1 MKTLSLSQQVKALM
15 ERLREEKDRERQAQ
29 LRKDLVHLYVRFGEF
44 FKMDTRPDPHLAKQY
59 LKKALKMDPRHPVAH
74 YRLAHLYYREN
85 SYHRAAFHFM
95 EALRHGWERGLTDTQ
110 KMLSHMLLVNCGLD
124 MMKESLSRLRE
135 MEESLNYDET
145 LVEKYRE
152 MVYLT
157 DLDHLN
163 RALYRIIT
171 PLGERIVTE
180 ETYFRAQD
188 EQGPDEVDL
197 EISHGRMGV
206 DHELVVRFRQ
216 EAVPLDYKQ
225 FFLVAYLLH
234 AEEPLTYEKILT
246 RYYWGF
252 LKEKVQ
258 ADTVRQTLRR
268 INRKIFFFDQIME
281 TAMAGGKAFLRRKEG
296 IAYRIFCRASDLF
309 PWEMEGE
316 YT

>member
-1 MKTLSLSQQVKALM
+1 MRVPFGGLIFLTMGHFFLKAAGPLEAGDNSLNHLFVENRLQKPEGVQGGGEIQVFS
-15 ERLREEKDRERQAQ
+15 
-29 LRKDLVHLYVRFGEF
+29 FG
-44 FKMDTRPDPHLAKQY
+44 MG
-59 LKKALKMDPRHPVAH
+59 MVVAH
-74 YRLAHLYYREN
+74 GEVDGRDAHLYYREN

-135 MEESLNYDET
+135 MEESLSYDET

-157 DLDHLN
+157 DLDHLH

-171 PLGERIVTE
+171 PQGERIVTE